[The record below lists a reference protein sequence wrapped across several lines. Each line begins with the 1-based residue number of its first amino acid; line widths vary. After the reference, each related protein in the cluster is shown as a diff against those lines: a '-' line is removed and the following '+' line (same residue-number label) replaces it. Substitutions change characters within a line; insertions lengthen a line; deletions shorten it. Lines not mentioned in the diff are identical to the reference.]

1 LRQPLQE
8 KRPSLA
14 QTSNAALAFGPYRFL
29 PRERIVLRH
38 GKPLRLG
45 CRAREILAALLE
57 RAGEVVNKRELIK
70 CVWPES
76 VVGEGTLRVHIAA
89 LRKALGESQAGV
101 RYVENITGRGYRFV
115 APVKYAEQTQPKRFM
130 PGETAEAAHSIP
142 SRMTRS
148 QGRAHVVSGLATRL
162 PPGRS
167 TACRGPGGVGN
178 ARFVIAEIDQL
189 HAAIKA
195 TAVQMGRPLL
205 AIVHVDA
212 TSWAVISQ
220 LLQLIELPEMEHIH
234 TAKVQRF

>member
-1 LRQPLQE
+1 M
-8 KRPSLA
+8 
-14 QTSNAALAFGPYRFL
+14 
-29 PRERIVLRH
+29 RH

-115 APVKYAEQTQPKRFM
+115 APVKRAEKTQPKQLLS
-130 PGETAEAAHSIP
+130 GETAEAAHGIP
-142 SRMTRS
+142 GRVTRS
-148 QGRAHVVSGLATRL
+148 QGRAHVVSDLATRQ
-162 PPGRS
+162 PGRL
-167 TACRGPGGVGN
+167 AAARRPGGIGN
-178 ARFVIAEIDQL
+178 ARFVVAEIDQL
-189 HAAIKA
+189 HATIKA
-195 TAVQMGRPLL
+195 TAAQMGRPLL
-205 AIVHVDA
+205 AIVYVDA

-220 LLQLIELPEMEHIH
+220 LLRLRELPEMEHIH
-234 TAKVQRF
+234 TAKAQRF